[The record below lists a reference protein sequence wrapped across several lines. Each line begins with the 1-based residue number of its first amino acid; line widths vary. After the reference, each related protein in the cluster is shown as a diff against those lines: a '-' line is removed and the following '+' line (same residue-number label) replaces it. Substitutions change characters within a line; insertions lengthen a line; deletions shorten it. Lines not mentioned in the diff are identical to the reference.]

1 MAMNPNPSP
10 DIAFILSKLTQS
22 VIKCRPKATLKYTTR
37 YLQEEKNYS
46 ITLSNSY
53 TLEEYHLIQSLPY
66 LITLSDQF
74 ILAASEL
81 FCLQLKSTPSTIP
94 STIPPPTQNTAPII
108 NNLASTSGDN
118 GNSSQAPSQSS
129 NPTTAPTLIPAKPL
143 LREYLDPSS
152 VLEIFQQMDLPALGL
167 QNTTIDEVMNII

>member
-1 MAMNPNPSP
+1 MTTNPSA
-10 DIAFILSKLTQS
+10 DITLILSKLTQN

-46 ITLSNSY
+46 IALSNSY
-53 TLEEYHLIQSLPY
+53 TLEEFHLIQSLPY
-66 LITLSDQF
+66 LITLTDQF
-74 ILAASEL
+74 VLAASEL
-81 FCLQLKSTPSTIP
+81 FCLQLKSTPSAIS
-94 STIPPPTQNTAPII
+94 STNIPPPTQPPAQTT
-108 NNLASTSGDN
+108 NNLASSSGDN
-118 GNSSQAPSQSS
+118 ANSSQAPIPSS
-129 NPTTAPTLIPAKPL
+129 NPAPTPTLIPAKPL